1 MSITVTVEWQA
12 KPGNGATMRGTILE
26 VLPDT
31 RAFKGCEALEL
42 IVNQD
47 DRDNLVVWE
56 RWDARASYEAYLKWR
71 VDAGTVAALRSMA
84 VQGPI
89 IRFFDTV
96 KPFP

>member
-1 MSITVTVEWQA
+1 MSVTVTVEWKA
-12 KPGNGATMRGTILE
+12 KPGSGAAMRETILG

-31 RAFKGCEALEL
+31 RAYKGCEWLEL

-47 DRDNLVVWE
+47 DPHVLVVWE
-56 RWDARASYEAYLKWR
+56 RWDARASYEDYLKWR

-84 VQGPI
+84 VEGPI

-96 KPFP
+96 KDFP